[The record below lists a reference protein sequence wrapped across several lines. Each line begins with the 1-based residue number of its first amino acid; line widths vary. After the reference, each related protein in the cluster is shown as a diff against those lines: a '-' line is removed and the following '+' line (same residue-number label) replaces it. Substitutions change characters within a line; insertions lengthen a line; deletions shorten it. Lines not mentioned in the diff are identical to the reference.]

1 MRRRL
6 LFVPG
11 TRLIFLA
18 VLFASLTLGTAA
30 AQESESTTHFEDDF
44 SGGFSAQGPEAN

>member
-30 AQESESTTHFEDDF
+30 AEESTTHFEDDF